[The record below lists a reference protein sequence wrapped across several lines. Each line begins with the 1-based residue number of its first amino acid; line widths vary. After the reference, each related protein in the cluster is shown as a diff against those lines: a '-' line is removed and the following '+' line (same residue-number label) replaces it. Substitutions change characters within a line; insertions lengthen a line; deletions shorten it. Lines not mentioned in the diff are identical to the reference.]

1 VTLDGDGKA
10 GRIHLAGVGVNS
22 ENGFSGFPN
31 LAFAVPCFAP
41 VPGQDQL
48 CEARWGDYGAA
59 IGDDGSIWLAN
70 EYIGLRPRSAL
81 ANWATF
87 ITRLKPSEEDDN

>member
-1 VTLDGDGKA
+1 VTLGGDGKA
-10 GRIHLAGVGVNS
+10 GRIHLAGAGVNS
-22 ENGFSGFPN
+22 EDGFSGYPN

-48 CEARWGDYGAA
+48 CETRWGDYGATA

-70 EYIGLRPRSAL
+70 RYIGPRPGSAL
-81 ANWATF
+81 ANWGTF
-87 ITRLKPSEEDDN
+87 ITRLKEDDN